1 MNPSLHRLLAPVV
14 ASVLGA
20 CSTLPGSALID
31 GDRAYTTM
39 MHRYP
44 VRVVA
49 VDGYGTFVTNPAVVE
64 PGERRVRFTTV
75 PVRGFENQSAERE
88 FTMTLAPCTRYRV
101 SAERESSL
109 SLDWAL
115 RVDGEE
121 PVPGCDPSRARG

>member
-1 MNPSLHRLLAPVV
+1 MSPSLHRWLAPV
-14 ASVLGA
+14 AAAVLGA

-44 VRVVA
+44 VRVTA
-49 VDGYGTFVTNPAVVE
+49 VDGWGTFITNPAVVE
-64 PGERRVRFTTV
+64 PGEHRVRFATV
-75 PVRGFENQSAERE
+75 PVRGFEQQSAERE

-109 SLDWAL
+109 SLDWTL
-115 RVDGEE
+115 KVDGEE
-121 PVPGCDPSRARG
+121 PVAGCEPSRAKG